1 MQVADGVHGIIF
13 PKLNPDALTSA
24 FSLLVSDGRLSQLA
38 LAVASSG
45 KLLAKD
51 MLASEC
57 VTTYA
62 KLLENILHF
71 PSDITLP
78 SSVSQLQQL
87 TWEWNFIAKEM
98 ENQEM
103 IDMTRKDHENI
114 PLQKFSLVYDMEE
127 EFGEHPR
134 ITPQNDTE
142 ILLQD
147 FPSED
152 DWEVLQEIGRF
163 EESENVE
170 MEEVCIKCSIMI
182 CLNLGYFLSSNH
194 CQSFVAVSA

>member
-1 MQVADGVHGIIF
+1 MIDGVHGVIF
-13 PKLNPDALTSA
+13 PKLNPDALMRS
-24 FSLLVSDGRLSQLA
+24 FSLLLSDGRLSELA

-62 KLLENILHF
+62 KLLESLLHF
-71 PSDITLP
+71 PSDVILP

-87 TWEWNFIAKEM
+87 TWEWNFIAKKM
-98 ENQEM
+98 TNQEM
-103 IDMTRKDHENI
+103 TDMPHIDHEDI
-114 PLQKFSLVYDMEE
+114 PLQKFSVVYDLEE
-127 EFGEHPR
+127 ELSEHPR
-134 ITPQNDTE
+134 ITLENDTE

-147 FPSED
+147 FPSKDE
-152 DWEVLQEIGRF
+152 WEILQEIERL

-170 MEEVCIKCSIMI
+170 MEEVCPIAILV
-182 CLNLGYFLSSNH
+182 CLSPSSFPFFPPSLST
-194 CQSFVAVSA
+194 